1 MGLLDKIFGEFVDV
15 IEWLDDSNDTMVY
28 RFERYGNEIKYGAK
42 LTVRE
47 SQVAILVNEGRAADF
62 FEPGMYVLE
71 TNNMPIMTTLE
82 NWPHGFESPFKA
94 EVYFFNTHRFVDL
107 KWGTKNPIMLRDKEF
122 GAVRLRAFGTYGV
135 RIDDPLTF
143 IKEIVGT
150 NGHFSTDDISDQL
163 RNLIL
168 SRFANVL
175 GESKIP
181 VLDLAANY
189 DDLSDYVTAKI
200 APEFVEYGLELTKLL
215 VENISLP
222 ISVEEALD
230 RRTSMGVIGN
240 LKKYTEFQTADA
252 IKAAAENSSG
262 GASEGLGM
270 GMGFAIA
277 NKMGQTL
284 APSGAEQV
292 VHMPPPLPSQIQY
305 FVAINDQQTGPVDL
319 FELEGK
325 IKAGIVNSTTLIWN
339 QNLVDWTQAGQVKE
353 LSAFFSIKPPPLPK
367 SNT

>member
-15 IEWLDDSNDTMVY
+15 IEWIDNTNDTMVY

-62 FEPGMYVLE
+62 FEPGMYELE
-71 TNNMPIMTTLE
+71 TNNMPVMTTIE

-94 EVYFFNTHRFVDL
+94 EVYFFSTHRFVDL

-150 NGHFSTDDISDQL
+150 NGHFSTEDISDQL

-175 GESKIP
+175 GESNIP

-222 ISVEEALD
+222 ESVEEALD
-230 RRTSMGVIGN
+230 KRTSMGVIGD

-252 IKAAAENSSG
+252 IKAAAENPSG

-284 APSGAEQV
+284 VPPANKQT
-292 VHMPPPLPSQIQY
+292 PPPLPQQIQY
-305 FVAINDQQTGPVDL
+305 FVAVNGQQTGPIDL
-319 FELEGK
+319 AELQGK
-325 IKAGIVNSTTLIWN
+325 IKAGTINRNTLIWN
-339 QNLVDWTQAGQVKE
+339 QNLIEWTQAGKIKE
-353 LSAFFSIKPPPLPK
+353 LSTGFSIKPPPIPK
-367 SNT
+367 TNS